1 MFDNILGNTNNKNI
15 LIKTIETNKVSHSY
29 IFSGPEGIGKSLF
42 AKEFAK
48 AILCEN
54 LQTKPCNKCKSCIG
68 IDNYNNP
75 DFFIIDNKEE
85 SIKTEQIKNLTKD
98 VMEKPLNNSIKI
110 YIINNSENMTRE
122 AQNALLKT
130 LEEPPEYIVIILI
143 TTNAN
148 LLLNTIRS
156 RCIKIQFLG
165 LSDDELKRYFDE
177 KITEETLKIAEGSI
191 TRALKVK
198 DKEEI
203 YKEINMKIANIENIN
218 ELELLKLKT
227 TIFINKDETNNIL
240 EYINVIFLNLILKDS
255 KKASKYNKC
264 IRIVEDT
271 KNRLNRNGNYDMTI
285 DNCLLSLWEEING

>member
-1 MFDNILGNTNNKNI
+1 
-15 LIKTIETNKVSHSY
+15 
-29 IFSGPEGIGKSLF
+29 
-42 AKEFAK
+42 
-48 AILCEN
+48 
-54 LQTKPCNKCKSCIG
+54 
-68 IDNYNNP
+68 
-75 DFFIIDNKEE
+75 
-85 SIKTEQIKNLTKD
+85 
-98 VMEKPLNNSIKI
+98 MEKPLNNSRKI

-255 KKASKYNKC
+255 KKASKYNKG